1 MHYGKG
7 SLSVGMSHFLTGQAG
22 LQLVWVATS
31 LNGKHRE
38 RERSNV
44 QLHRVTGAVIGA
56 SPVTLV

>member
-1 MHYGKG
+1 
-7 SLSVGMSHFLTGQAG
+7 MSHFLMGQAG

-44 QLHRVTGAVIGA
+44 QLHRLTGAVIGA